1 MVTAFADYESKS
13 KSNTATNQFGRIDGV
28 GSNFTISQSQFLNN
42 CSHSRCFSGRQG
54 DVLYT
59 LLCYFNKSLKVNE
72 TDSATA
78 VLIFSSFGMTRSVNG
93 VN

>member
-1 MVTAFADYESKS
+1 MFYLEWNPI
-13 KSNTATNQFGRIDGV
+13 NTATNGPEKFGRIDGV

-42 CSHSRCFSGRQG
+42 CSLSRCFSGRQG

-78 VLIFSSFGMTRSVNG
+78 VLIFLVLA
-93 VN
+93 

>member
-1 MVTAFADYESKS
+1 MKIGGIITLFYYY
-13 KSNTATNQFGRIDGV
+13 
-28 GSNFTISQSQFLNN
+28 
-42 CSHSRCFSGRQG
+42 CSLSRCFSGRQG

-78 VLIFSSFGMTRSVNG
+78 VLIFLVLA
-93 VN
+93 